1 MTAGIVFYLF
11 CSLVALIGA
20 ITVVVAKNPIRAAVG
35 LLTTILGIAGLF
47 LLLNAQFLA
56 AIQLIVY
63 AGAVVVLF
71 IFVIMLLGPDP
82 KVSEEGHR
90 TRVARGV
97 GGVAALLGMGAAL
110 YALGGSVQ
118 PAELPPARPE
128 HGSVEA
134 VGGLIFSAGLVPFE
148 LVTALLV
155 VAIVG
160 AIALVRRQ
168 GRPPRRVPATDNP
181 TARLFGGPVHPRDGG
196 KPLPKE
202 PVS

>member
-1 MTAGIVFYLF
+1 MTAGIAFFLF
-11 CSLVALIGA
+11 CSLVALVGA
-20 ITVVVAKNPIRAAVG
+20 ITVVMAKNPIRSAVG
-35 LLTTILGIAGLF
+35 LLATILGIAGLF

-71 IFVIMLLGPDP
+71 IFVIMLLGADP
-82 KVSEEGHR
+82 KTDEEGGP
-90 TRVARGV
+90 TRISRAVAGT
-97 GGVAALLGMGAAL
+97 GALLGMGVAL
-110 YALGGSVQ
+110 YALSGSVQ
-118 PAELPPARPE
+118 PAELPPALPE

-160 AIALVRRQ
+160 AIALVRRK
-168 GRPPRRVPATDNP
+168 GRPPRRAPATDNP
-181 TARLFGGPVHPRDGG
+181 TARLFGGPVHPRDGA

-202 PVS
+202 PAS

>member
-1 MTAGIVFYLF
+1 MTAGIVFFLF
-11 CSLVALIGA
+11 CSLVALVGA
-20 ITVVVAKNPIRAAVG
+20 ITVVMAKNPIRSAVG

-47 LLLNAQFLA
+47 LLLNAQFMA
-56 AIQLIVY
+56 AIQLLVY

-82 KVSEEGHR
+82 QAAEAGNKSQ
-90 TRVARGV
+90 VARALGAL
-97 GGVAALLGMGAAL
+97 GLLLGMAAVMF
-110 YALGGSVQ
+110 AISGTVQ
-118 PAELPPARPE
+118 PAQFEPARPE

-160 AIALVRRQ
+160 AIALVRRK
-168 GRPPRRVPATDNP
+168 GRPPRRAAPSDNP

-196 KPLPKE
+196 APAPKE
-202 PVS
+202 PAS